1 MNWRRLFGRRRP
13 PDGVDAEL
21 EFHLEMQTRR
31 YEEAGLDHERAGA
44 RARERLGDL
53 QHARDA
59 CREIA
64 DQMETDME
72 RTAWWHGVGQD
83 VSYGLR
89 LLRRTPTF
97 TITALLTLAIGLGA
111 NTAIFSVVNTVLIKT
126 VPYPAGD
133 RLALVWN
140 SYGASLQHA
149 AVAAPEFADIREQQR
164 AFDGVAAI
172 RPQSSSLTGECGG
185 EAGCEPE
192 RVAAYV
198 VSPNVFDLLGVAPAT
213 GRGFADADA
222 SPGAPKVV
230 LLSDALWRRRFGADP
245 AIVGKTIVLAAIPRT
260 VIGVMPQGVRFPDAP
275 LEFLKAPG
283 DVWIPFAFEAPGV
296 DERGNQNLAVL
307 ARLRQDSSFAR
318 GQADLDG
325 IAQTFRERFPDRY
338 AGAARHW
345 RMELISVREQVAGD
359 TRPAL
364 LVLLGAVGVVLLI
377 ACANVANL
385 MLARGSARRR
395 ELAVRNALGAARGRL
410 VRQLLIEALVLVAG
424 GGLLGTGLAVLG
436 VKGLVQLDPGNIP
449 LLQSAGVD
457 VTVLAFSL
465 GLTLAT
471 GLLIGLVP
479 ALRQSRVD
487 PQGALADA
495 GRGSGSATVRQR
507 LRRLL
512 VVAEVTLAVV
522 VLVASGLLLRS
533 FLAMTRVPL
542 GFDASGTVAVQLTL
556 PRASYD
562 SAPKIYGFNQA
573 LIEKLTAQ
581 PGVVSASAIYPL
593 PSSGEG
599 WSGSLYIEGQP
610 VPEGQ
615 PEPHAAYAVA
625 MPDYFKTLR
634 VPLREGRDFA
644 PTDIAGAPRVAI
656 VDELIAKRHWPGE
669 SAVGK
674 RIGPFQTPKND
685 AWTTVIGVAAHV
697 HAKGPRA
704 DTEPLVYMP
713 ALQVAESSLY
723 FVARTSGDATSL
735 PTNVRASVRAV
746 DPLLPI
752 SRLAYLDE
760 LNGRMMARERFNA
773 LLLTIFAVVALG
785 IAAVGLYGVMA
796 YLVAQRT
803 REIGI
808 RIALGGRPSR
818 VLTGVMTEGLVMT
831 LTGLGLGL
839 AAALALSRV
848 LQDLVFSIRP
858 ADPLTFVAIA
868 SLLLVVA
875 VIASYVPARRAM
887 RVDPI
892 SVLRE

>member
-1 MNWRRLFGRRRP
+1 M
-13 PDGVDAEL
+13 
-21 EFHLEMQTRR
+21 
-31 YEEAGLDHERAGA
+31 
-44 RARERLGDL
+44 
-53 QHARDA
+53 
-59 CREIA
+59 
-64 DQMETDME
+64 
-72 RTAWWHGVGQD
+72 
-83 VSYGLR
+83 
-89 LLRRTPTF
+89 
-97 TITALLTLAIGLGA
+97 
-111 NTAIFSVVNTVLIKT
+111 
-126 VPYPAGD
+126 
-133 RLALVWN
+133 
-140 SYGASLQHA
+140 
-149 AVAAPEFADIREQQR
+149 
-164 AFDGVAAI
+164 
-172 RPQSSSLTGECGG
+172 
-185 EAGCEPE
+185 
-192 RVAAYV
+192 
-198 VSPNVFDLLGVAPAT
+198 
-213 GRGFADADA
+213 
-222 SPGAPKVV
+222 
-230 LLSDALWRRRFGADP
+230 
-245 AIVGKTIVLAAIPRT
+245 
-260 VIGVMPQGVRFPDAP
+260 
-275 LEFLKAPG
+275 
-283 DVWIPFAFEAPGV
+283 
-296 DERGNQNLAVL
+296 
-307 ARLRQDSSFAR
+307 
-318 GQADLDG
+318 
-325 IAQTFRERFPDRY
+325 
-338 AGAARHW
+338 
-345 RMELISVREQVAGD
+345 
-359 TRPAL
+359 
-364 LVLLGAVGVVLLI
+364 
-377 ACANVANL
+377 
-385 MLARGSARRR
+385 
-395 ELAVRNALGAARGRL
+395 
-410 VRQLLIEALVLVAG
+410 
-424 GGLLGTGLAVLG
+424 
-436 VKGLVQLDPGNIP
+436 QLDPGNIP

-495 GRGSGSATVRQR
+495 GRGSGTATVRQR

-512 VVAEVTLAVV
+512 VVAEVTLAVI

-599 WSGSLYIEGQP
+599 WSGSLFIEGQP

-634 VPLREGRDFA
+634 VTLLEGRDFST
-644 PTDIAGAPRVAI
+644 TDVAGAPRVAI
-656 VDELIAKRHWPGE
+656 IDELVAKRHWPGQ

-685 AWTTVIGVAAHV
+685 DWTTVIGVAAHV

-723 FVARTSGDATSL
+723 FVARTSGDPTSL
-735 PTNVRASVRAV
+735 PANVRASVRAV

-808 RIALGGRPSR
+808 RLALGGRPSR
-818 VLTGVMTEGLVMT
+818 VLSGVMTEGLVMT
-831 LTGLGLGL
+831 LTGLVLGL
-839 AAALALSRV
+839 AAAVALSRV

-858 ADPLTFVAIA
+858 TDPLTYVAIA
-868 SLLLVVA
+868 GLLLVVA
-875 VIASYVPARRAM
+875 VVASYVPARRAM

>member
-1 MNWRRLFGRRRP
+1 MIWRTLFGRRPRR
-13 PDGVDAEL
+13 DVDAEL

-31 YEEAGLDHERAGA
+31 YEEAGFDRERARA
-44 RARERLGDL
+44 RARERLGNL
-53 QHARDA
+53 QDARA
-59 CREIA
+59 ECRVIT
-64 DQMETDME
+64 DQMETDMD
-72 RTAWWHGVGQD
+72 RSAWWQGVGQD

-97 TITALLTLAIGLGA
+97 TITALVTLAIGLGA
-111 NTAIFSVVNTVLIKT
+111 NAAIFSVVNTVLIKT
-126 VPYPAGD
+126 VPYPAAD
-133 RLALVWN
+133 RLALIWN

-164 AFDGVAAI
+164 AFDEVAAI
-172 RPQSSSLTGECGG
+172 RPQASSLTGECGG

-230 LLSDALWRRRFGADP
+230 ILSDALWRRRFGADP

-260 VIGVMPQGVRFPDAP
+260 VIGVMPQSVRFPDAP
-275 LEFLKAPG
+275 LEFLKVPG
-283 DVWIPFAFEAPGV
+283 EVWIPFAFEAPGV

-307 ARLRQDSSFAR
+307 ARLRADSSLAR
-318 GQADLDG
+318 GQADLDA
-325 IAQTFRERFPDRY
+325 IAQTFRERFPNRY
-338 AGAARHW
+338 AGPQRHW
-345 RMELISVREQVAGD
+345 RMELISVSEQVAGD

-410 VRQLLIEALVLVAG
+410 VRQLLIESLVLVTG
-424 GGLLGTGLAVLG
+424 GGLLGLGLAILG
-436 VKGLVQLDPGNIP
+436 VKGLVRLDPGNIP
-449 LLQSAGVD
+449 LLQSTSVD
-457 VTVLAFSL
+457 LRVLAFSF

-495 GRGSGSATVRQR
+495 GRGSGTANVRQR

-522 VLVASGLLLRS
+522 VLIASGLLVRS

-542 GFDASGTVAVQLTL
+542 GFDGSGTVAVQLNL
-556 PRASYD
+556 PRALYNSD
-562 SAPKIYGFNQA
+562 PKIFGFHRT
-573 LIEKLTAQ
+573 LVETLLAQ
-581 PGVVSASAIYPL
+581 PGVVAASAIYPL
-593 PSSGEG
+593 PSSGDG
-599 WSGSLYIEGQP
+599 WSGSLFIEGQP

-625 MPDYFKTLR
+625 MPGYFKTLR
-634 VPLREGRDFA
+634 VPLVEGRDFA
-644 PTDIAGAPRVAI
+644 LTDTESAPPVAI
-656 VDELIAKRHWPGE
+656 IDEMIAKRHWPGE

-674 RIGPFQTPKND
+674 RIAPFGPPRGDN
-685 AWTTVIGVAAHV
+685 WTTVIGVAAHV
-697 HAKGPRA
+697 HAKGPRQ
-704 DTEPLVYMP
+704 DTEPLVYLA
-713 ALQVAESSLY
+713 ALQDAQSSLY
-723 FVARTSGDATSL
+723 FLARTSGDIASL
-735 PTNVRASVRAV
+735 PPVVRTSVRAL
-746 DPLLPI
+746 DQALPI
-752 SRLAYLDE
+752 TRLANLDE
-760 LNGRMMARERFNA
+760 LNSRMMARERFNA
-773 LLLTIFAVVALG
+773 LLLTIFAMVALG

-808 RIALGGRPSR
+808 RLALGGRPGR
-818 VLTGVMTEGLVMT
+818 VLRGVMTEGLVMT
-831 LTGLGLGL
+831 LAGLVLGLG
-839 AAALALSRV
+839 AALALSRL

-858 ADPLTFVAIA
+858 TDPLTYIAIA
-868 SLLLVVA
+868 ALLLVVA
-875 VIASYVPARRAM
+875 VVASYVPARRAM